1 MTCPKVVSLI
11 VANNLTSRT
20 PVILIHGLYETTWY
34 MKILANRLSAQGFDS
49 HLFRYYSL
57 KDPMIRHSERL
68 ARFIG
73 EHDLSNADG
82 VHLVGHSLGGLV
94 IRQFLYDNQ
103 QKVQPSPIGRVVT
116 LGTPH
121 LGSTVAHYVK
131 RLTPKMINNAFD
143 TALDGHCPP
152 LIDGVALG
160 AIAGVKP
167 QGLGKPFLT
176 HHQKFNR
183 ISNTN
188 LDNPLSA
195 SQLDIR
201 HDGTVYVFETKLP
214 NTKDHIILPVSHTG
228 MLFNDTV
235 AQQVGYFLKNGVFE
249 HGKL

>member
-1 MTCPKVVSLI
+1 MPNTK
-11 VANNLTSRT
+11 SRT

-34 MKILANRLSAQGFDS
+34 MKILANRLFAQGFDP

-57 KDPMIRHSERL
+57 KDPMARHSERL
-68 ARFIG
+68 AQFIDERG
-73 EHDLSNADG
+73 IASGDG

-94 IRQFLYDNQ
+94 IRQFLHDNHH
-103 QKVQPSPIGRVVT
+103 KTQPVPIGRVVT

-131 RLTPKMINNAFD
+131 RLTPKMINNAFN
-143 TALDGHCPP
+143 TALDGHCPA

-214 NTKDHIILPVSHTG
+214 NAKDHIILPVSHTG
-228 MLFNDTV
+228 MLFDEMV
-235 AQQVGYFLKNGVFE
+235 SQQVGHFLKNGAFE
-249 HGKL
+249 R